1 LFVVFV
7 AFVALLFVAV
17 DAAFAPVVA
26 PDLVE
31 PLPGI
36 TTEAVFPLL
45 VDPVPEAVAP
55 EPVPEL
61 VEPVFDETVASP
73 KGRSSCAARA
83 ELLEGLTYDA
93 PAEVL
98 TVFEVVELLLTV
110 FPAVVEPVV
119 VDPVVTELLVVDLVL
134 ETPVLVETVGPPNGR
149 SSCAARRGLLEGLRY
164 VAPTEV
170 LIVFEVVDLLLVVF
184 PALIELV
191 LDDAVP
197 VD

>member
-1 LFVVFV
+1 VV
-7 AFVALLFVAV
+7 
-17 DAAFAPVVA
+17 
-26 PDLVE
+26 
-31 PLPGI
+31 
-36 TTEAVFPLL
+36 
-45 VDPVPEAVAP
+45 VDPVV
-55 EPVPEL
+55 
-61 VEPVFDETVASP
+61 T
-73 KGRSSCAARA
+73 
-83 ELLEGLTYDA
+83 ELL
-93 PAEVL
+93 
-98 TVFEVVELLLTV
+98 
-110 FPAVVEPVV
+110 V

-191 LDDAVP
+191 LDEAVP